1 MDNSKLLKAR
11 ARLVSQHPFLAVLAL
26 RMGSIPDSSKAAA
39 MSTDGY
45 DFFYNE
51 EWVAQATTEDVQFA
65 MASCAL
71 HAGLLHTTRR
81 GTRDQELWD
90 KACDY
95 AANSILKDCGYAMHK
110 DSLYDPKYVGLS
122 ADQIY
127 TMLAPPPQQGG
138 NQNQGQGGGS
148 GGEGEGEGQGQGQGQ
163 GQGNQDQQQDQDQ
176 KQKPAD
182 GHGKDFSGCRDSQ
195 TADRHQE
202 QQGQGQQNQQEQGQP
217 QRASAADIQEL
228 ESELKENFAQA
239 IAAGKAAGQLPGEL
253 QRLAN
258 DYFNPPQVDWKELLR
273 AYMIKPKNDEYTW
286 NRGNRR
292 YISQDLYL
300 PTQRGVGSGEVV
312 VCIDTSGSLTETQLQ
327 EFADEINDIVETV
340 KPEKTYVL
348 YCDTRIQHV
357 DEFNQGESL
366 SFKAHGGGGTEFE
379 PPFAW
384 IKEKG
389 LTPEVFVYC
398 TDGYC
403 SFPAEVTDYPT
414 IWVVNS
420 EVTPPWGEHVPIKSR
435 DDYY

>member
-1 MDNSKLLKAR
+1 MDNSKLLKSR
-11 ARLVSQHPFLAVLAL
+11 SRLVSQQPFLAVLAL
-26 RMGSIPDSSKAAA
+26 RMGSIADNSKAAA

-51 EWVAQATTEDVQFA
+51 GWIEQASIEDVQFA

-81 GTRDQELWD
+81 GNRDQEHWD

-95 AANSILKDCGYAMHK
+95 AVNSILKDCGYAMRE
-110 DSLYDPKYVGLS
+110 DSLYDAKYAGLS

-127 TMLAPPPQQGG
+127 SMLLPQPQQ
-138 NQNQGQGGGS
+138 QKQQK
-148 GGEGEGEGQGQGQGQ
+148 QGQGQ
-163 GQGNQDQQQDQDQ
+163 DQTQDQDQ
-176 KQKPAD
+176 DQTQDQNQNQNQQPAK

-195 TADRHQE
+195 TADRHQN
-202 QQGQGQQNQQEQGQP
+202 QQSQSQGQGQDQNRGQQQQ
-217 QRASAADIQEL
+217 ASAAEIKEL
-228 ESELKENFAQA
+228 ENELKENFAQA
-239 IAAGKAAGQLPGEL
+239 IAAGKAAGQLPGGL

-258 DYFNPPQVDWKELLR
+258 EYFNPPQVDWKELLR

-292 YISQDLYL
+292 YLSQDLYL
-300 PTQRGVGSGEVV
+300 PTQRSVGSGEVV

-348 YCDTRIQHV
+348 YCDTHIQHV
-357 DEFNQGESL
+357 DEFNQGEPL
-366 SFKAHGGGGTEFE
+366 SFKAHGGGGTDFE

-384 IKEKG
+384 IKEKS

-403 SFPAEVTDYPT
+403 NFPAEITDYPT

-420 EVTPPWGEHVPIKSR
+420 EVTPPWGEHVPIKSQNG
-435 DDYY
+435 YY

>member
-11 ARLVSQHPFLAVLAL
+11 SRLVSQHPFLAVLAL
-26 RMGSIPDSSKAAA
+26 RMSNVPDSSKEAA

-51 EWVAQATTEDVQFA
+51 EWVEQASIEDVQFA

-81 GTRDQELWD
+81 GNRDQEHWD

-95 AANSILKDCGYAMHK
+95 AVNSILKDCGYAMHK
-110 DSLYDPKYVGLS
+110 DSLYDSKYAGLS

-127 TMLAPPPQQGG
+127 TMIVPPQQ
-138 NQNQGQGGGS
+138 NQNQGQG
-148 GGEGEGEGQGQGQGQ
+148 QGQDQNQNGGDDS
-163 GQGNQDQQQDQDQ
+163 QDQNQDQ

-195 TADRHQE
+195 TADRHQNQNQNQGQGQDQG
-202 QQGQGQQNQQEQGQP
+202 QQGQGQGQH
-217 QRASAADIQEL
+217 ATAAEIKEL

-258 DYFNPPQVDWKELLR
+258 EYFNPPQVDWKELLR

-292 YISQDLYL
+292 YLSQGLYL

-357 DEFNQGESL
+357 DEFNQGEPL
-366 SFKAHGGGGTEFE
+366 SFKAHGGGGTDFE

-389 LTPEVFVYC
+389 LNPEVFVYC

-403 SFPAEVTDYPT
+403 NFPAEVTDYPT

-420 EVTPPWGEHVPIKSR
+420 EVTPPWGEHVPIKSQ
-435 DDYY
+435 DGYY

>member
-11 ARLVSQHPFLAVLAL
+11 SRLVSQHPFLAVLAL
-26 RMGSIPDSSKAAA
+26 RMGSVPDSSKAAA

-51 EWVAQATTEDVQFA
+51 EWVEQASIEDVQFA

-81 GTRDQELWD
+81 GHRNQEHWDQ
-90 KACDY
+90 ACDY
-95 AANSILKDCGYAMHK
+95 AVNSILKDCGYAMHK
-110 DSLYDPKYVGLS
+110 DSLYDSKYAGLS
-122 ADQIY
+122 ADKIY
-127 TMLAPPPQQGG
+127 TMLVPPQQ
-138 NQNQGQGGGS
+138 NQNQGQD
-148 GGEGEGEGQGQGQGQ
+148 Q
-163 GQGNQDQQQDQDQ
+163 NQNQDQDQ
-176 KQKPAD
+176 DQDQNQDQEQDQKHQPAK

-195 TADRHQE
+195 TADRHQNQQGQN
-202 QQGQGQQNQQEQGQP
+202 QQGQGQQGQGKPQQ
-217 QRASAADIQEL
+217 ASAAEIKEL

-258 DYFNPPQVDWKELLR
+258 EYFNPPQVDWKELLR

-292 YISQDLYL
+292 YLSQDLYL

-366 SFKAHGGGGTEFE
+366 SFKAHGGGGTDFE

-389 LTPEVFVYC
+389 LIPEVFVYC

-403 SFPAEVTDYPT
+403 NFPAEVTDYPT

-420 EVTPPWGEHVPIKSR
+420 KVTPPWGEHVPIKSQ
-435 DDYY
+435 DGYY